1 MRRGTRDR
9 WTPHLHPTRANT
21 VGNRETVMP
30 MRPRKVVIVSRIFLP
45 EPAAASFRL
54 AALARGF
61 AAEGAEVTVL
71 TTRPPRSMADAVVD
85 EPYEIV
91 RVPVLR
97 DEEEYVRGVAQY
109 LSFDVQAFARLLV
122 MDADIV
128 VSEPPPTTGVA
139 VWLASALRR
148 RPYIWYNPDVWTSAT
163 LNMNVPAVVTQGMR
177 AAETIAARGAGGV
190 ITVSES
196 MGEELHRV
204 TGARWDKMFVAEN
217 GIDTGVFTELGPVE
231 PVQDPYFVYAGS
243 ISEWQGMD
251 VFVEALAEI
260 LPEHPDVRLH
270 VLGRGSDLARVQE
283 IAQRLAPE
291 NVVFHGVQS
300 PARTAAFTRG
310 AVAALA
316 SVVPH
321 AGYDFAKPTKLYA
334 AAACGTPVIY
344 AGIGVA
350 ASLVTDND
358 LGAAVDFT
366 PRAVAAAMREALDA
380 AGSGA
385 REVGRERRADW
396 ARENASLAAS
406 GRAAAR
412 WVLSGFDGAGH

>member
-1 MRRGTRDR
+1 MKS
-9 WTPHLHPTRANT
+9 H
-21 VGNRETVMP
+21 
-30 MRPRKVVIVSRIFLP
+30 KVVIVSRIFLP

-61 AAEGAEVTVL
+61 AAEGAQVTVL
-71 TTRPPRSMADAVVD
+71 TTEPPRSMAAADVD
-85 EPYEIV
+85 EPYRIV

-97 DEEEYVRGVAQY
+97 DGEDYVRGVAQY

-128 VSEPPPTTGVA
+128 VSEPPPTTGLA
-139 VWLASALRR
+139 VWLSSALRR

-163 LNMNVPAVVTQGMR
+163 LNMDVPGVVTQLMR
-177 AAETIAARGAGGV
+177 AAETVAARRAGGV

-204 TGARWDKMFVAEN
+204 TGARWDRMFVAEN
-217 GIDTGVFTELGPVE
+217 GIDTDIFTPDGPAE
-231 PVQDPYFVYAGS
+231 PLEEPYFVYAGS

-251 VFVEALAEI
+251 VFVEGLARI
-260 LPEHPDVRLH
+260 LPAHPEVRLH
-270 VLGRGSDLARVQE
+270 VLGRGSDLARVQQV
-283 IAQRLAPE
+283 AARVAPE

-300 PARTAAFTRG
+300 PARTAAFLRG

-321 AGYDFAKPTKLYA
+321 TGYDFAKPTKLYA

-344 AGIGVA
+344 AGVGAGVR
-350 ASLVTDND
+350 LVTENE
-358 LGAAVDFT
+358 LGTPVEFT
-366 PRAVAAAMREALDA
+366 PDAVARAMEQALTAARSGDREAR
-380 AGSGA
+380 
-385 REVGRERRADW
+385 REQRSSW
-396 ARENASLAAS
+396 ARANASLAAS
-406 GRAAAR
+406 GRAAAA
-412 WVLSGFDGAGH
+412 WVLSGFQGAGR

>member
-1 MRRGTRDR
+1 M
-9 WTPHLHPTRANT
+9 HPPQGRNPAVNH
-21 VGNRETVMP
+21 ETVMP

-61 AAEGAEVTVL
+61 AAEGADVTVL
-71 TTRPPRSMADAVVD
+71 TTRPPRSMAAVRVD

-97 DEEEYVRGVAQY
+97 DKEDYVRGVAQY
-109 LSFDVQAFARLLV
+109 LSFDIQAFTRLLL

-163 LNMNVPAVVTQGMR
+163 LNMDVPGFVTQGMR
-177 AAETIAARGAGGV
+177 VAETIAARRAGGV

-204 TGARWDKMFVAEN
+204 TGARWDRMFVAEN
-217 GIDTGVFTELGPVE
+217 GIDTDTFTADGPTEAV
-231 PVQDPYFVYAGS
+231 PGPYFVYAGS

-251 VFVEALAEI
+251 IFIEALAQI
-260 LPEHPDVRLH
+260 LPEHPDVTLQ
-270 VLGRGSDLARVQE
+270 VLGRGSDLTRVQE
-283 IAQRLAPE
+283 IAQRLAPQ

-316 SVVPH
+316 SVIPH
-321 AGYDFAKPTKLYA
+321 TGYDFSKPTKLYA
-334 AAACGTPVIY
+334 AAACGTPSIY
-344 AGIGVA
+344 AGVGVGA
-350 ASLVTDND
+350 RLVEEND
-358 LGAAVDFT
+358 LGTPVEFT
-366 PRAVAAAMREALDA
+366 PDAVAQAMRRALGDA
-380 AGSGA
+380 RSGDRA
-385 REVGRERRADW
+385 AQRERRSRW
-396 ARENASLAAS
+396 AREHASLGAS

-412 WVLSGFDGAGH
+412 WVLSGFQESGH

>member
-1 MRRGTRDR
+1 MK
-9 WTPHLHPTRANT
+9 
-21 VGNRETVMP
+21 
-30 MRPRKVVIVSRIFLP
+30 PRKVVIVSRIFLP

-61 AAEGAEVTVL
+61 AAEGADVTVL
-71 TTRPPRSMADAVVD
+71 TTRPPRSMDAGAVD

-97 DEEEYVRGVAQY
+97 DSEDYVRGVAQY

-128 VSEPPPTTGVA
+128 VSEPPPTTGLA
-139 VWLASALRR
+139 VWASSALRR

-163 LNMNVPAVVTQGMR
+163 LNMDVPRVVTQLMR
-177 AAETIAARGAGGV
+177 AAETVSARRAGGV

-204 TGARWDKMFVAEN
+204 TGTSWDRMFVAEN
-217 GIDTGVFTELGPVE
+217 GIDTDTFTPDGPVE
-231 PVQDPYFVYAGS
+231 HVPGPYFVYAGS

-251 VFVEALAEI
+251 VFVEALARI
-260 LPEHPDVRLH
+260 LPRHPDVTLQ

-283 IAQRLAPE
+283 IASRLAPR
-291 NVVFHGVQS
+291 NVVFHGVQP
-300 PARTAAFTRG
+300 PARTAAFLRG

-321 AGYDFAKPTKLYA
+321 TGYDFAKPTKLYA
-334 AAACGTPVIY
+334 AAACGTPSIY
-344 AGIGVA
+344 AGVGAGVT
-350 ASLVTDND
+350 LVTENH
-358 LGAAVDFT
+358 LGAPVDFT
-366 PRAVAAAMREALDA
+366 PEAVAEAMERALDDA
-380 AGSGA
+380 AT
-385 REVGRERRADW
+385 GRSDALRRPRSTW
-396 ARENASLAAS
+396 ARGHASLGAS
-406 GRAAAR
+406 GRAAAA
-412 WVLSGFDGAGH
+412 WVLSGFSGAAR